1 MISLFFSKAG
11 IVLRNKELDIAV
23 GFDLFEFYKMWF

>member
-11 IVLRNKELDIAV
+11 IVLHNKELDIAV
-23 GFDLFEFYKMWF
+23 GFDLFEFYKM